1 MVAVVMPFGERTMEA
16 RLAALIAAG
25 CICLGAAGSAAQT
38 YPSHPIHIVV
48 SSSPGGVTDLLG
60 RSLAARLGQAW
71 GQQVAVENKP
81 GANNQIGA
89 EFVAKA
95 APDGHTLLV
104 TPETTFVVNPT
115 LYARLPYDAEK
126 DFIPVAGLA
135 FVQQALVTH
144 PSLPVSTVGQLIA
157 LAKARPG
164 SINYA
169 SAGIGAGS
177 HLNMELFQLLA
188 DVKLVAVH
196 YRSATPA
203 LTDVI
208 AGHVPMM
215 FINIGSALEPWRAG
229 RLRLLA
235 IGSKS
240 RLPEFPDLPTVAES
254 GISGFEA
261 RSWFGLFAPSGT
273 PRDVIAKLHGEV
285 QRLFADAD
293 YRRKVLVPNA
303 LQPIAD
309 SPDEYAALIKAD
321 AAKWSKVIRATNIK
335 VD

>member
-1 MVAVVMPFGERTMEA
+1 MQHRPEAVVMPFGERTMEA

-25 CICLGAAGSAAQT
+25 CLCLGADGSAAQT
-38 YPSHPIHIVV
+38 YPSRPIHIVV

-60 RSLAARLGQAW
+60 RSLAVRFGQAW
-71 GQQVAVENKP
+71 DQQVVVENRP
-81 GANNQIGA
+81 GANNQLGA

-126 DFIPVAGLA
+126 DFTPVAGLA

-144 PSLPVSTVGQLIA
+144 PSLPVGNVAELIA
-157 LAKARPG
+157 LAKAKPG

-188 DVKLVAVH
+188 GVKLVAVH

-215 FINIGSALEPWRAG
+215 FINIGSALEPWGRDASGCWRSAARAAC
-229 RLRLLA
+229 RSFPICRPSRKA
-235 IGSKS
+235 ASRASKRDRGSACS
-240 RLPEFPDLPTVAES
+240 RRAARRATSSRDS
-254 GISGFEA
+254 MA
-261 RSWFGLFAPSGT
+261 RSSACSLTPTTAERCWCRTRCSPSPT
-273 PRDVIAKLHGEV
+273 RPVNM
-285 QRLFADAD
+285 
-293 YRRKVLVPNA
+293 RR
-303 LQPIAD
+303 
-309 SPDEYAALIKAD
+309 
-321 AAKWSKVIRATNIK
+321 
-335 VD
+335 